1 MGVKLLCGGRQNRF
15 IDLMI
20 AQNGKDHGSH
30 FPRHMTDDRHVFEPF
45 CGFLLVI
52 RAEHGIALYGDLR
65 RHPDASAQIRRA
77 PFGHMR
83 VRSLELAGLV
93 DRRIDANIG
102 CELVRRRKTG
112 DISDFAENDGSN
124 NRSNAGNRR
133 DRRIKAL
140 KQSRYFFS
148 RASAFPESDWIWSS
162 IRRISV
168 EYAPS
173 QSSTPKLFRA
183 SSLSSRAFHS
193 PK

>member
-1 MGVKLLCGGRQNRF
+1 MGVKLLCGGRQNRLV
-15 IDLMI
+15 DLMVT
-20 AQNGKDHGSH
+20 QNGKYHGSH
-30 FPRHMTDDRHVFEPF
+30 FPRHMTDDRHVFESF

-77 PFGHMR
+77 TFGHMR

-102 CELVRRRKTG
+102 CELVRRRKAG

-124 NRSNAGNRR
+124 DRSNAGNRR

-140 KQSRYFFS
+140 KQLRYFFFQS
-148 RASAFPESDWIWSS
+148 VWIWSS